1 MPLQYVQNK
10 PHASEFAFS
19 HVPAACRSCVKNYY
33 MLYMQ
38 EERGRERERE
48 IEDRGRI
55 WSEGWSG
62 TSELPVMYCFHKMP
76 RTLKTSYNWP

>member
-38 EERGRERERE
+38 EERGRERER
-48 IEDRGRI
+48 DKGQGTHM
-55 WSEGWSG
+55 EGGMERHEWVASNVL
-62 TSELPVMYCFHKMP
+62 LPQDAPHAQNK
-76 RTLKTSYNWP
+76 L